1 MRTQFKKVE
10 AAPAREP
17 EALREE
23 MAGLVFELLLGI
35 SQLMEM
41 VHRPGQVRRLTD
53 GPRKRQP
60 AVPAVTRRR
69 GI

>member
-1 MRTQFKKVE
+1 MRTQFKKSE
-10 AAPAREP
+10 APVHES

-41 VHRPGQVRRLTD
+41 VHGPGQVHRLTNGRFSD
-53 GPRKRQP
+53 YSPRDRR
-60 AVPAVTRRR
+60 TRT
-69 GI
+69 

>member
-1 MRTQFKKVE
+1 MRTQLRKVE
-10 AAPAREP
+10 TPSAREP

-41 VHRPGQVRRLTD
+41 VHRPGLVHRLTD

-60 AVPAVTRRR
+60 AEPPAVRQR